1 LVRVLRHPIEEVAVP
16 MKSLF
21 SMLLALTLFGTPVHA
36 PNKHWHEDKGHAPKH
51 AKHHDDDDRDF
62 DHHADGCYFGPGDV
76 RVIREYYA
84 PRYRALPPGL
94 QKKYQRTGHLP
105 PGWQKKL
112 EPLPVVVERRLI
124 VLPPQYRRGVMDG
137 YVVVYEPRTQVI
149 IDIVA
154 VL

>member
-1 LVRVLRHPIEEVAVP
+1 
-16 MKSLF
+16 M
-21 SMLLALTLFGTPVHA
+21 
-36 PNKHWHEDKGHAPKH
+36 
-51 AKHHDDDDRDF
+51 
-62 DHHADGCYFGPGDV
+62 
-76 RVIREYYA
+76 IREYYA